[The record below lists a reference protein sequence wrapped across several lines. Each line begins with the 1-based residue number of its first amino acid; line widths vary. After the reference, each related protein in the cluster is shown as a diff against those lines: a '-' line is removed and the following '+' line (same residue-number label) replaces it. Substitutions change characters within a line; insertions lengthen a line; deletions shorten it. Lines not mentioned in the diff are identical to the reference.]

1 MPGDQIPYSV
11 LPSAEMGTAPLQ
23 FNTMTMTYSELLDY
37 FTPEELDDAAII
49 ARFEQHHFP
58 HLTYGEVYV
67 RILKEMWATTH

>member
-1 MPGDQIPYSV
+1 
-11 LPSAEMGTAPLQ
+11 
-23 FNTMTMTYSELLDY
+23 MTMTYSELLDY